1 MGRRLFE
8 KMKKR
13 IVCAGTFDIL
23 HTGHVEYLRAAKAL
37 VEEAELIVIVAR
49 DKNSEKIK
57 GKKSVNGERFRL
69 KKIRDL
75 DFIDKVVLGYEE
87 SSRIME
93 RVVSL
98 KPDIISLGFDQWAK
112 EDWLHDELIKKG
124 LDVKVVRMPK
134 FEKNYKLF

>member
-1 MGRRLFE
+1 
-8 KMKKR
+8 MKKR

-23 HTGHVEYLRAAKAL
+23 HTGHISYFRAAKAL

-75 DFIDKVVLGYEE
+75 DFVDKVVLGYEE
-87 SSRIME
+87 SSRIID

-98 KPDIISLGFDQWAK
+98 KPDIIALGYDQWAK

-124 LDVKVVRMPK
+124 LDVKIVRMPE
-134 FEKNYKLF
+134 FEKRIL